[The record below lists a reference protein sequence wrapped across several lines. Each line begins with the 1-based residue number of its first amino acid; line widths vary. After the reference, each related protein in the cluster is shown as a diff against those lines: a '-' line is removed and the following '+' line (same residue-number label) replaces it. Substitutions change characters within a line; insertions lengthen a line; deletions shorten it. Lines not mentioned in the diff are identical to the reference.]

1 MFTKVGQPSYHR
13 ERPNQTVRNE
23 PKGIDMLNK
32 KSIIAAI
39 RRGFECSGANA
50 LASAGYSES
59 VVEAYEKITDNR

>member
-1 MFTKVGQPSYHR
+1 
-13 ERPNQTVRNE
+13 
-23 PKGIDMLNK
+23 MLNK

-59 VVEAYEKITDNR
+59 VVEAYEKIIENR